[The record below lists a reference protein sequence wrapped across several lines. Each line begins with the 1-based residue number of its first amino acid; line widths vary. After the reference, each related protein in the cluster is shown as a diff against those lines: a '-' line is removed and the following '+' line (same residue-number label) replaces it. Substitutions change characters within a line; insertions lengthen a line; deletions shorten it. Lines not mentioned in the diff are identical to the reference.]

1 MCFLEQESGEE
12 FAMQATSRI
21 GTQLFPVAAC
31 IPAVLLAALGL
42 FQAACGELKKAES
55 KPADESNP
63 SAGFFTVPPDQLA
76 HLKTAQVAK
85 TSWEVAIHTTGTVD
99 WDQDHTTQ
107 AITQVNGPIARIL
120 VDVGTPVQKDQP
132 LLYVSSPDVA
142 NAIAVYRKARNR
154 ERFNKTI
161 IDRMKEM
168 LDRGAVATKD
178 YESSVADYNDAATDV
193 QNSLQP
199 LRIFGITAQEI
210 DHAEQQGASI
220 NTELAV
226 RSPISGVVVQKLI
239 SPGMLIQAGQTVC
252 FQVSDTSTVWVQG
265 HIFDRDLP
273 SIRIGDRVE
282 ETNPSFNRNFSGT
295 IAYIGSFVDPN
306 TRTTPVRI
314 VTANPGGLLKKDMF
328 VDAVVRTSTQ
338 NNILV
343 VPVAAVLRD
352 DKNEPI
358 VYVQAEPGK
367 FTQRSVAT
375 GPQQNGL
382 VAVTSGLQEGETIV
396 SDGSLFLQFAN
407 AIQ

>member
-1 MCFLEQESGEE
+1 
-12 FAMQATSRI
+12 
-21 GTQLFPVAAC
+21 
-31 IPAVLLAALGL
+31 
-42 FQAACGELKKAES
+42 
-55 KPADESNP
+55 
-63 SAGFFTVPPDQLA
+63 
-76 HLKTAQVAK
+76 
-85 TSWEVAIHTTGTVD
+85 VD

-107 AITQVNGPIARIL
+107 AITQVNGPITRIL

-161 IDRMKEM
+161 VDRMKEM

-199 LRIFGITAQEI
+199 LTIFGITAQEI
-210 DHAEQQGASI
+210 DQAERQGTSI

-226 RSPISGVVVQKLI
+226 RSPISGVIVQKLI

-273 SIRIGDRVE
+273 SVRIGDRVE

-295 IAYIGSFVDPN
+295 LPISVPSWI
-306 TRTTPVRI
+306 RTLAPRPS
-314 VTANPGGLLKKDMF
+314 ASSRPNPGGLLKKDMF
-328 VDAVVRTSTQ
+328 VDAVIRTSTA

-343 VPVAAVLRD
+343 VPVAAILRD

-367 FTQRSVAT
+367 FAQRSVAT
-375 GPQQNGL
+375 GAQQNGM
-382 VAVTSGLQEGETIV
+382 VAITSGLQEGEPIV

>member
-1 MCFLEQESGEE
+1 V
-12 FAMQATSRI
+12 
-21 GTQLFPVAAC
+21 LFETGCGAA
-31 IPAVLLAALGL
+31 
-42 FQAACGELKKAES
+42 KTAES
-55 KPADESNP
+55 QPADESG
-63 SAGFFTVPPDQLA
+63 STAAYFTVPPDQLA
-76 HLKTAQVAK
+76 HLKIGSVTKA
-85 TSWEVAIHTTGTVD
+85 SWGVAIHTTGTVD

-107 AITQVNGPIARIL
+107 AITQVNGPITRIL
-120 VDVGTPVQKDQP
+120 VDVGTPVKKDEP

-142 NAIAVYRKARNR
+142 NAIAAYRKARNR

-161 IDRMKEM
+161 VDRMKEM

-178 YESSVADYNDAATDV
+178 YESSAADYNDAATDV

-210 DHAEQQGASI
+210 DQAERQGTSI
-220 NTELAV
+220 PTELAV

-239 SPGMLIQAGQTVC
+239 SPGMLVQAGQTVC

-273 SIRIGDRVE
+273 SVRVGDRVE
-282 ETNPSFNRNFSGT
+282 ENNPSFNRAFTGT
-295 IAYIGSFVDPN
+295 IGYVGSFVDPN

-314 VTANPGGLLKKDMF
+314 VTANPGGMLKKDMF
-328 VDAVVRTSTQ
+328 VDAVIHTSTA

-358 VYVQAEPGK
+358 VYIQVSPGK
-367 FTQRSVAT
+367 FAQRPVGT
-375 GPQQNGL
+375 GPQQNGM
-382 VAVTSGLQEGETIV
+382 VAITSGLQEGEPIV